1 MYIQNNSSFLYS
13 APDDNFSPVKTTR
26 AQAQESS
33 GHSLENFSEKA
44 ILIYEK
50 STAGMSPEQKEKISE
65 SLASIGKAAAFSSIN
80 GFDTQNERNVVSQYF
95 GNLSGVVSDET
106 IRKMI
111 HSKLDNPSFENREF
125 FEKFSNELDQ
135 PLQGINIKV

>member
-1 MYIQNNSSFLYS
+1 MYIQNNSSFQYS
-13 APDDNFSPVKTTR
+13 APDDNFSPAKTTR
-26 AQAQESS
+26 AQTHETSN
-33 GHSLENFSEKA
+33 HSLENFSEKA
-44 ILIYEK
+44 MLIYEK
-50 STAGMSPEQKEKISE
+50 STAGMNPEQKEKIRE
-65 SLASIGKAAAFSSIN
+65 SLSSIGKAAAFASIN
-80 GFDTQNERNVVSQYF
+80 GFDSQNERNVVSQYF

-125 FEKFSNELDQ
+125 FENFSNELDR